1 MSRLYGLFAD
11 LKQRPVLVVGGG
23 AIAERKIESLLLAGA
38 NITVIAK
45 SFSPSIQ
52 EWHEQEKLSIS
63 SESFYDELLNDF
75 VLTIAATDDHAL
87 NQSIAQAAE
96 QRHRLVNVVDTA
108 ELCNFHVPSIIDRGL
123 LQIAIST
130 AGAAP
135 ALGRKIRAD
144 IEQRLDRS
152 AGSLI
157 ALVARFRQSIKKA
170 YPKLNERREF
180 YETLPESLVSAHLK
194 RNDEESAAKALAAML
209 TKTELNK
216 AQQGESQKG
225 FVTLVGAGPGDA
237 GLLTLHGFQALQSAD
252 VVLYDQLVSKDVL
265 QLVRR
270 DAEMI
275 CVGKAAGKHSY
286 TQEAIQELI
295 VEHANRGLQVVRLK
309 GGDPFIFGR
318 GGEELQHLK
327 QHDIAYRVIPG
338 ITAAS
343 ACAAYS
349 GIPLTHRDYAQSVR
363 FVTAH
368 CKNSEDNVDWASLA
382 SSNQTLAVYMGVAQ
396 LQKFRDKLVT
406 HGRSL
411 STPFA
416 IVENGSRLNQR
427 VITGTLAN
435 LPETAKR
442 EQVQSPA
449 LLLLGEVTAL
459 ADELSWFNPRSE
471 VQEVKTESP
480 VLQAAYQ

>member
-11 LKQRPVLVVGGG
+11 LHQRPVLVVGGG

-38 NITVIAK
+38 SITVV
-45 SFSPSIQ
+45 SHQFSEAIQ
-52 EWHEQEKLSIS
+52 AWQQEGKLSTK
-63 SESFYDELLNDF
+63 LGDF
-75 VLTIAATDDHAL
+75 HETMLDTVFLTIAATDDHTL
-87 NQSIAQAAE
+87 NQRIAKAAE
-96 QRHRLVNVVDTA
+96 ERHRLVNVVDTA
-108 ELCNFHVPSIIDRGL
+108 DLCNFHVPSIIDRGL

-135 ALGRKIRAD
+135 ALGRRIRAD

-152 AGSLI
+152 IGALI
-157 ALVARFRQSIKKA
+157 ALSARFRQPIKKA
-170 YPKLNERREF
+170 FPKLNERREF
-180 YETLPESLVSAHLK
+180 YERLPESLVAAHLK
-194 RNDEESAAKALAAML
+194 RNDEEQAAQALSAML
-209 TKTELNK
+209 EKQSITLGT
-216 AQQGESQKG
+216 QKG

-265 QLVRR
+265 QLIRR
-270 DAEMI
+270 DAETI

-286 TQEAIQELI
+286 TQEAIQELL
-295 VEHANRGLQVVRLK
+295 VQQAKRGLQVVRLK

-318 GGEELQHLK
+318 GGEELQYLK

-368 CKNSEDNVDWASLA
+368 CKNSEDNVDWVSLA

-427 VITGTLAN
+427 VITGTLGN

-442 EQVQSPA
+442 KQVQSPA

-459 ADELSWFNPRSE
+459 AEQLAWFNPRLNTPISE
-471 VQEVKTESP
+471 DQLAETA
-480 VLQAAYQ
+480 QQYAAQS

>member
-23 AIAERKIESLLLAGA
+23 VIAERKIESLLEAGA
-38 NITVIAK
+38 YITVIAK
-45 SFSPSIQ
+45 ELSDQ
-52 EWHEQEKLSIS
+52 VAQWCEQGDVVFGGAQFE
-63 SESFYDELLNDF
+63 EALLDNHL
-75 VLTIAATDDHAL
+75 LTIAATDDMSL
-87 NQSIAQAAE
+87 NARIANAAE
-96 QRHRLVNVVDTA
+96 QRNRLVNVVDTA
-108 ELCNFHVPSIIDRGL
+108 ELCNFQVPAIIDRGL

-135 ALGRKIRAD
+135 ALGRRVRAD
-144 IEQRLDRS
+144 IEARLDRS
-152 AGSLI
+152 MGSLI
-157 ALVARFRQSIKKA
+157 ELTAKFRQQIKA
-170 YPKLNERREF
+170 AFPKLNERREF
-180 YETLPESLVSAHLK
+180 YEKLPESLVAAHIK
-194 RNDEESAAKALAAML
+194 REDEEAAANALQAML
-209 TKTELNK
+209 SRTTP
-216 AQQGESQKG
+216 AGSQKG

-252 VVLYDQLVSKDVL
+252 VVFYDQLVSKEVL
-265 QLVRR
+265 QLIRR
-270 DAEMI
+270 DAETV

-286 TQEAIQELI
+286 KQEEIQQLL
-295 VEHANRGLQVVRLK
+295 VDYANKGLQVVRLK

-318 GGEELQHLK
+318 GGEELQFLK
-327 QHDIAYRVIPG
+327 QHAISYRVIPG

-343 ACAAYS
+343 ACSAYS
-349 GIPLTHRDYAQSVR
+349 GVPLTHRDYAQSVR

-368 CKNSEDNVDWASLA
+368 CKNSEDNVNWAGLA
-382 SSNQTLAVYMGVAQ
+382 EANQTLAVYMGVAQ

-435 LPETAKR
+435 LPEIAK
-442 EQVQSPA
+442 QKNVKSPA
-449 LLLLGEVTAL
+449 LLLLGEVAAL
-459 ADELSWFNPRSE
+459 ADELAWFNPRSE
-471 VQEVKTESP
+471 NAFDAQVFQPTSTVK
-480 VLQAAYQ
+480 VAVN

>member
-23 AIAERKIESLLLAGA
+23 AIAERKIESLLEAGA
-38 NITVIAK
+38 YITVIAK
-45 SFSPSIQ
+45 ELSSQ
-52 EWHEQEKLSIS
+52 VAQWCEQGEVVFGG
-63 SESFYDELLNDF
+63 EQFEEALLDNHL
-75 VLTIAATDDHAL
+75 LTIAATDDL
-87 NQSIAQAAE
+87 NLNARIANAAE
-96 QRHRLVNVVDTA
+96 QRNRLVNVVDTA
-108 ELCNFHVPSIIDRGL
+108 ELCNFQVPAIIDRGL

-135 ALGRKIRAD
+135 ALGRRVRAD
-144 IEQRLDRS
+144 IEARLDRS
-152 AGSLI
+152 MGSLI
-157 ALVARFRQSIKKA
+157 ALTAKFRQQIKA
-170 YPKLNERREF
+170 AFPKLNERREF
-180 YETLPESLVSAHLK
+180 YEKLPESLVAAHIK
-194 RNDEESAAKALAAML
+194 REDEEAAANALQAML
-209 TKTELNK
+209 SSTTVT
-216 AQQGESQKG
+216 SRQKG

-252 VVLYDQLVSKDVL
+252 VVFYDQLVSKEVL
-265 QLVRR
+265 QLIRR
-270 DAEMI
+270 DAETV

-286 TQEAIQELI
+286 KQEDIQQLL
-295 VEHANRGLQVVRLK
+295 VDYANKGLQVVRLK

-318 GGEELQHLK
+318 GGEELQFLK
-327 QHDIAYRVIPG
+327 QHAISYRVIPG

-343 ACAAYS
+343 ACSAYS
-349 GIPLTHRDYAQSVR
+349 GVPLTHRDYAQSVR

-368 CKNSEDNVDWASLA
+368 CKNSEDNVNWAGLA
-382 SSNQTLAVYMGVAQ
+382 EANQTLAVYMGVAQ
-396 LQKFRDKLVT
+396 LQKLRDKLVT

-435 LPETAKR
+435 LPEIAK
-442 EQVQSPA
+442 QKNVQSPA

-459 ADELSWFNPRSE
+459 ADELAWFNPRSE
-471 VQEVKTESP
+471 NAFDAQVFQPEEVK
-480 VLQAAYQ
+480 AAAVN

>member
-38 NITVIAK
+38 DITVIAK

-63 SESFYDELLNDF
+63 SESFYDELLDNF
-75 VLTIAATDDHAL
+75 VLTIAATDDRAL

-108 ELCNFHVPSIIDRGL
+108 DLCNFHVPSIIDRGL

-152 AGSLI
+152 MGSLI
-157 ALVARFRQSIKKA
+157 ALVARFRQAIKEA

-180 YETLPESLVSAHLK
+180 YETLPKSLVSAHLR
-194 RNDEESAAKALAAML
+194 RNDEESAAKALNAML
-209 TKTELNK
+209 SKP
-216 AQQGESQKG
+216 QQSEPQKG

-252 VVLYDQLVSKDVL
+252 VVLYDQLVSKEVL
-265 QLVRR
+265 QLIRR
-270 DAEMI
+270 DAETI
-275 CVGKAAGKHSY
+275 CVGKSAGKHSY
-286 TQEAIQELI
+286 TQEEIHELL
-295 VEHANRGLQVVRLK
+295 VEQANRGLQVVRLK

-343 ACAAYS
+343 ACAAYN

-363 FVTAH
+363 FITAH

-382 SSNQTLAVYMGVAQ
+382 ASNQTLAVYMGVAQ
-396 LQKFRDKLVT
+396 LQKLRDKLVT

-449 LLLLGEVTAL
+449 LLLLGEVTAF
-459 ADELSWFNPRSE
+459 ADELSWFNPHSE
-471 VQEVKTESP
+471 AAETEASDC
-480 VLQAAYQ
+480 VLQAAHR